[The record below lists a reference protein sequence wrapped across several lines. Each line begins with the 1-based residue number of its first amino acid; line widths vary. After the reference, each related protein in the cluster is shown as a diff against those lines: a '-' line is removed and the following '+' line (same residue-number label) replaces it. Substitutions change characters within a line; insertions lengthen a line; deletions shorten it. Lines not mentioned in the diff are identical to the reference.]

1 MATHVKVIAGLC
13 LVSGAFWALWTFAS
27 PMVLAIVATFV
38 ASSGDPDAAVGTTVL
53 GLTGVWLAVMFGAL
67 ALANIVVGI
76 GLWKFKRWARI
87 AGIILGVLSLVNFP
101 FGTAFGIYAL
111 IILFRKDTEALF
123 V

>member
-13 LVSGAFWALWTFAS
+13 LVSGAFWALWTFAA

>member
-1 MATHVKVIAGLC
+1 VATHVKVIAGLC
-13 LVSGAFWALWTFAS
+13 LVSGAFWALWTFAA
-27 PMVLAIVATFV
+27 PLVLTMLAAFV
-38 ASSGDPDAAVGTTVL
+38 ASSGEPDAAVGTTVL
-53 GLTGVWLAVMFGAL
+53 GLTGVWLAVMF
-67 ALANIVVGI
+67 GI

-87 AGIILGVLSLVNFP
+87 AGIILGVLSLISFP

>member
-13 LVSGAFWALWTFAS
+13 LVSGAFWALWTFAA
-27 PMVLAIVATFV
+27 PLVLTMLAAFV
-38 ASSGDPDAAVGTTVL
+38 ASSGEPDAAVGTTVL
-53 GLTGVWLAVMFGAL
+53 GLTGVWLAVMFGTFAV
-67 ALANIVVGI
+67 ANIVVGV

-87 AGIILGVLSLVNFP
+87 AGIILGVLSLISFP

-111 IILFRKDTEALF
+111 IILFRKDTDALF

>member
-13 LVSGAFWALWTFAS
+13 MVSGAFWALWTFAA
-27 PMVLAIVATFV
+27 PVVLTVLAAFV
-38 ASSGDPDAAVGTTVL
+38 ASSGDSDAAVGTTVL
-53 GLTGVWLAVMFGAL
+53 GLTGVWLGVVFGTL
-67 ALANIVVGI
+67 AAANIVVGV
-76 GLWKFKRWARI
+76 GLWKFRRWARI
-87 AGIILGVLSLVNFP
+87 AGIILAVLSLINFP

>member
-1 MATHVKVIAGLC
+1 VATHVKVIAGLC
-13 LVSGAFWALWTFAS
+13 IVSGAFWALWTFAA
-27 PMVLAIVATFV
+27 PLVLTVIAAFV

-53 GLTGVWLAVMFGAL
+53 GLTGVWLGVMFGVL
-67 ALANIVVGI
+67 AVANIVVGV
-76 GLWKFKRWARI
+76 GLWKFRKWARI
-87 AGIILGVLSLVNFP
+87 AGIILAVLSLINFP

>member
-13 LVSGAFWALWTFAS
+13 IVSGAFWALWTFAA
-27 PMVLAIVATFV
+27 PVVLALLAALV

-53 GLTGVWLAVMFGAL
+53 GLTGVWLGVMFATF
-67 ALANIVVGI
+67 AVANIVVGV
-76 GLWKFKRWARI
+76 GLWKFKKWARI
-87 AGIILGVLSLVNFP
+87 AGIILAVLSLVSFP
-101 FGTAFGIYAL
+101 IGTAFGIYAL

>member
-1 MATHVKVIAGLC
+1 VATHVKVIAGLC
-13 LVSGAFWALWTFAS
+13 LVSGAFWALWTFAA

-67 ALANIVVGI
+67 ALANIVTGI

-111 IILFRKDTEALF
+111 VILFRKDTEALF

>member
-13 LVSGAFWALWTFAS
+13 LVSGAFWALWTFAA

-67 ALANIVVGI
+67 ALSNIVVGI